1 VSLDPSDARGVSAA
15 DDFDV
20 ELRRTVDRLR
30 SMPVSRLGQAHGP
43 ARAAI
48 ESLAGEP
55 VPVIADHALGDQLQV
70 VADEAARARDFDRDA
85 AAGLLVALR
94 RALP

>member
-1 VSLDPSDARGVSAA
+1 MSEP
-15 DDFDV
+15 DDFDR

-30 SMPVSRLGQAHGP
+30 SMPLARLADAAPP

-48 ESLAGEP
+48 EALAGEP

-70 VADEAARARDFDRDA
+70 VADEAARARDFDR
-85 AAGLLVALR
+85 AGATALLAALR